1 MNLRG
6 DGENALRLDPKYN
19 NTDWVCSCRH
29 NGRPTD
35 GATGGN
41 WSRAWK
47 IWIWARLLDG
57 NRADKIFSELIG
69 EAGNENLTTYQQR
82 GRSNDTRAK
91 PMQLD
96 GSVTTP
102 GFIAEMLL
110 QSQWQELHL
119 LPALPDKWPSGSV
132 TGLVARG
139 GHQVDLKWDRGK
151 LVGAT
156 ITLPKSAAA
165 PAVRVAT
172 QLVDLGKDHRIK
184 LVRSKV

>member
-1 MNLRG
+1 
-6 DGENALRLDPKYN
+6 
-19 NTDWVCSCRH
+19 
-29 NGRPTD
+29 
-35 GATGGN
+35 
-41 WSRAWK
+41 
-47 IWIWARLLDG
+47 
-57 NRADKIFSELIG
+57 
-69 EAGNENLTTYQQR
+69 
-82 GRSNDTRAK
+82 
-91 PMQLD
+91 MQLD

-151 LVGAT
+151 LVSAT

-165 PAVRVAT
+165 PIVRVAT
-172 QLVDLGKDHRIK
+172 QLVDPNQDHRIK